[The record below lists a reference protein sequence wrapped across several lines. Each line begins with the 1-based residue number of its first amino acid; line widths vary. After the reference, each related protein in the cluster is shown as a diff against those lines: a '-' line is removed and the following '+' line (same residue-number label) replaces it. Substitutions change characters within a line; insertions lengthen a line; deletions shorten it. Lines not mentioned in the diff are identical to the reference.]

1 MAPAAVSDRESALES
16 IGVDIVIER
25 IASRPLPEPGGA
37 PGREDD
43 SRATISSADLAARE
57 SEEPPAAAAEVAPET
72 TAPPA
77 PESDRPVAPD
87 ETEAAPQVAE
97 RIAMPGIV
105 TTTAAPQPSAPV
117 DPADD
122 DRKTSPDTDRKA
134 LATAPLSP
142 AAAGGGR
149 ASAYLSSVFE
159 TLRSRP
165 PRPYAGPR
173 RTVFVRFVIGRD
185 GNVATIEV
193 RRSSGSTEVDES
205 ARDFIRRTRFPA
217 PPADVP
223 AKDLDVGI
231 ELTFG

>member
-1 MAPAAVSDRESALES
+1 MPTELASQDDTIPLDPLGGLALDVEGRRTPSSRPRSTLPEGVAAATVLHGAFLTLAFWVMAPAAVSDRESALES

-43 SRATISSADLAARE
+43 SRATTSSADLAARE

-105 TTTAAPQPSAPV
+105 TTTAAPQPSVPV

-142 AAAGGGR
+142 AAAGG
-149 ASAYLSSVFE
+149 AP
-159 TLRSRP
+159 SR
-165 PRPYAGPR
+165 
-173 RTVFVRFVIGRD
+173 
-185 GNVATIEV
+185 
-193 RRSSGSTEVDES
+193 
-205 ARDFIRRTRFPA
+205 
-217 PPADVP
+217 
-223 AKDLDVGI
+223 
-231 ELTFG
+231 